1 MLQIMDIPKSITQ
14 PAQILPNLLESR
26 RLMAGCNQAVRGQAL
41 SMDKV
46 VIGPSDTALRKRRE
60 HVSIV
65 QDFDNVRLLFEQSL
79 ATLIAA
85 HTAQSSAQ
93 RVTSKG
99 LEHLKYLARIVG
111 VTQ

>member
-1 MLQIMDIPKSITQ
+1 MDIPKSITQ

-26 RLMAGCNQAVRGQAL
+26 CLMAGCNQAVCRQAL
-41 SMDKV
+41 SMDEV
-46 VIGPSDTALRKRRE
+46 VIGPSDTALRERSE

-65 QDFDNVRLLFEQSL
+65 QDFDNVRLLIQQSL

-85 HTAQSSAQ
+85 HAAESSAQ

-99 LEHLKYLARIVG
+99 LKHLEDLTRVVG
-111 VTQ
+111 VAQ

>member
-1 MLQIMDIPKSITQ
+1 MDIPKSITQ
-14 PAQILPNLLESR
+14 PAQILPNLLEPR
-26 RLMAGCNQAVRGQAL
+26 RLMAGCNQAVCGQAL

-46 VIGPSDTALRKRRE
+46 IISPSDTALRKRRE

-65 QDFDNVRLLFEQSL
+65 QGFDNVRLLVQQSL

-85 HTAQSSAQ
+85 HTAESSAQ

-99 LEHLKYLARIVG
+99 LEHLEYLTRIVG

>member
-1 MLQIMDIPKSITQ
+1 
-14 PAQILPNLLESR
+14 
-26 RLMAGCNQAVRGQAL
+26 
-41 SMDKV
+41 MDKV
-46 VIGPSDTALRKRRE
+46 VISPSDTALRKRRE

-65 QDFDNVRLLFEQSL
+65 QGFDNVRLLVQQSL

-85 HTAQSSAQ
+85 HTAESSAQ

-99 LEHLKYLARIVG
+99 LEHLEYLARIVG